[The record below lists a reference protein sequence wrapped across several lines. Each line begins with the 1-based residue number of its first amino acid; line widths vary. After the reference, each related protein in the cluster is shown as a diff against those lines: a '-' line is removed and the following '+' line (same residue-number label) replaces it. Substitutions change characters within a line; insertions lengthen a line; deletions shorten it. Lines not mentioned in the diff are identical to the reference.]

1 MNYRNRMN
9 TIRPPRASISCVSRP
24 RCSVSIYPTG
34 SGNTIRTVH
43 AHQKA
48 PQMQRQEAPQG
59 ATSLGT
65 SHANAH
71 RTRDAGKDSTR
82 RRHRS
87 APSAHSALIAV
98 RCCWAPRHI
107 VIMVDRAAEPQRR
120 RLNMVRFMVTMLVMD
135 MARQGW
141 APHVG
146 PPRIWT
152 PPKHRRVS
160 RNVAASHVVSLSTA
174 ALCPSQV
181 AAVQAILVV
190 Y

>member
-1 MNYRNRMN
+1 MNYRNHMI

-24 RCSVSIYPTG
+24 RCSVLTYPTG
-34 SGNTIRTVH
+34 SGNTIRTVD
-43 AHQKA
+43 AHQMA
-48 PQMQRQEAPQG
+48 LQMQRLVPPQEPTSQG
-59 ATSLGT
+59 TL
-65 SHANAH
+65 HANAH
-71 RTRDAGKDSTR
+71 RTRDAGRDLTR

-107 VIMVDRAAEPQRR
+107 VIMVDRAAAPQRR
-120 RLNMVRFMVTMLVMD
+120 RLSMVRFMVTMLATD

-160 RNVAASHVVSLSTA
+160 RNVAALHVVSLSTA
-174 ALCPSQV
+174 ASCPSPV
-181 AAVQAILVV
+181 AVVQAILVV
-190 Y
+190 S